1 MMDET
6 KTENLNDQD
15 SILLSVKSLLGIK
28 DPSMTAFDTDLILH
42 INSALFTLTQIG
54 IGPSEGFVITGPEQT
69 YQDFIEDSSRYA
81 MVKIYLV
88 SRVRLSWDP
97 PQTGSLLQSLREDV
111 REQEY
116 RLNTFAETLTEKQD
130 TEALLAAYQ
139 RRW

>member
-1 MMDET
+1 MDET